1 MLARALRALQ
11 LEELQSRLLD
21 VGSAVATPIPSS
33 SEAKLQR
40 VAFNEAHTAAL
51 EGWIDEMD
59 AELPPL
65 TQFILPS
72 GALGAAWYLCWACG
86 GRYLGAPRGSGL
98 QRVAH

>member
-1 MLARALRALQ
+1 VCCLALQ

-40 VAFNEAHTAAL
+40 VAFDPGHTAKL
-51 EGWIDEMD
+51 EAWIDEMN
-59 AELPPL
+59 ESLPPL

-72 GALGAAWYLCWACG
+72 GALLLPWLA
-86 GRYLGAPRGSGL
+86 
-98 QRVAH
+98 